1 MALVSRTLLHFQLDV
16 RGWLWR
22 SVRLLFFY

>member
-1 MALVSRTLLHFQLDV
+1 MALVSRTLLHDQLDV
-16 RGWLWR
+16 RAWQWR